1 MTETDTTA
9 VEALR
14 GLIVA
19 DLSGGVA
26 GQYCGK
32 LLADHG
38 ARVVLVEPPAGT
50 ATRSLPPMLPTGP
63 AAQRS
68 LLFRHLNQGKDSVVI
83 DTDTDSG
90 RNLLA
95 GVLDHT
101 DVVIRDRAISI
112 PPLAESIVDCEIADF
127 PDHGPYRDWRG
138 TEMIHQALAGYMN
151 ATGRPE
157 RRPLYGIGRRAYY
170 TCGVTAYISVLAALY
185 ERRRSGLGQR
195 VGATVFES
203 AAAVGQNFV
212 SQYNYNGTYETRAR
226 YAGLL
231 AALRCRDGWVV
242 LFPTRD
248 WVALCRVFDAEGLV
262 EDPRLG
268 RTAPGARY
276 GEAVARAFEDRAL
289 TMAADDVVERAQR
302 GRISAEKVTSV
313 AELVQSRQW
322 RERDMLRTVGDPR
335 SGRTERGLAPAVRI
349 AAPHDGSH
357 GHRARPSPAL
367 GAHQPFALGTSVER
381 FER

>member
-1 MTETDTTA
+1 MSDAGTA
-9 VEALR
+9 GFGALQ
-14 GLIVA
+14 GLVVA

-32 LLADHG
+32 LMAGHG
-38 ARVVLVEPPAGT
+38 ARVVLVEPPAGA
-50 ATRSLPPMLPTGP
+50 ATRFLPPMLPTGP

-83 DTDTDSG
+83 DVDTDAG
-90 RNLLA
+90 RELLA
-95 GVLDHT
+95 GVLDRA
-101 DVVIRDRAISI
+101 DVVVRDRDAAT
-112 PPLAESIVDCEIADF
+112 PPLAETVVDCEIADF
-127 PDHGPYRDWRG
+127 PADGPYRGWRG

-151 ATGRPE
+151 ASGHPD
-157 RRPLYGIGRRAYY
+157 RRPLYGVGRRAYY

-185 ERRRSGLGQR
+185 ERTRSGLGQR

-212 SQYNYNGTYETRAR
+212 SQYNYNRTYETRAR

-248 WVALCRVFDAEGLV
+248 WAALCRIFDAEGLV
-262 EDPRLG
+262 DDPRLG
-268 RTAPGARY
+268 ATEPAAGY

-289 TMAADDVVERAQR
+289 SMTADELVERAQR

-313 AELVQSRQW
+313 EQLVQSRQW
-322 RERDMLRTVGDPR
+322 RERDMWRTVGDPR
-335 SGRTERGLAPAVRI
+335 SGRTERGLAPTVRI

-357 GHRARPSPAL
+357 ENAARPSPAL
-367 GAHQPFALGTSVER
+367 GAHQPFVLGTQVGR